1 MLDIY
6 LGLKVLKMIVSFIIS
21 IIFVLLLIYVFKN
34 DKL

>member
-6 LGLKVLKMIVSFIIS
+6 LGLKVLKMVVSFIIS

-34 DKL
+34 DKF

>member
-21 IIFVLLLIYVFKN
+21 IIFVLLLIYAFKN